1 MDNHENDGVL
11 MLTASDGRI
20 VRLESHKRLS
30 STAELAKKY
39 ANQGYPDRY
48 AVFTERRIN
57 DSKGS
62 SRSSDGHDEY
72 GVFMSLILRPG
83 MFPSQVG
90 LLTPITAL
98 ALASALEGYTDKP
111 LGIGWLSDIFCNGR
125 KIGGT
130 SLEGRLDRFSSY
142 EYIII
147 SFQARLDVKN
157 FPPRLSDMIKG
168 VFGKEN
174 LSIPQIIATNL
185 LNSFFTFFNDLKNAP
200 SHIDSY
206 RERFALAGVSIKRID
221 GEKKK
226 RCHILGVDDECR
238 LLVEDNDRSVHS
250 ILNPKDFISPS
261 KIKV

>member
-1 MDNHENDGVL
+1 MDFHEDNGAL

-20 VRLESHKRLS
+20 VRLESHTRLS
-30 STAELAKKY
+30 STAELAKEY

-57 DSKGS
+57 DIKVGM
-62 SRSSDGHDEY
+62 RASDVRDEY

-90 LLTPITAL
+90 LLTPLTAL
-98 ALASALEGYTDKP
+98 ALASALEGYTDKD
-111 LGIGWLSDIFCNGR
+111 LGIGWLSSIYCNGR

-130 SLEGRLDRFSSY
+130 SVEGRLDRFSSY

-147 SFQARLDVKN
+147 SFQARLDAKS

-168 VFGKEN
+168 VFGKNN

-185 LNSFFTFFNDLKNAP
+185 LNIFFTLFNDLKNAP
-200 SHIDSY
+200 KHIDSY
-206 RERFALAGVSIKRID
+206 REKFALTGVRIKRTD
-221 GEKKK
+221 GDRKK
-226 RCHILGVDDECR
+226 RCRILGVDDECR

-250 ILNPKDFISPS
+250 ILNPKDVIIPS